1 MNKNQRVHGL
11 ILAAGLSG
19 RMKKFKPLLLYDNK
33 PFIVNII
40 QKISSICNP
49 VVVVT
54 GHNSEKLI
62 LETKKHLSEN
72 ILKNIKFV
80 FNRNYKNG
88 MFTSLQTGFQNIGD
102 CDWVL
107 YHFVDQPAIPINF
120 YREFT
125 AQINNNYNWIQPEY
139 KRQNGHP
146 ILIGKQAVN
155 IILNSPIDSNL
166 RKISRQKNIL
176 KKIWECD
183 YPEILEDIDT
193 LEHYKQMMKRR

>member
-1 MNKNQRVHGL
+1 MNKNQKVHGL

-40 QKISSICNP
+40 RKVNSICNS

-54 GHNSEKLI
+54 GHNSDELI
-62 LETKKHLSEN
+62 LETKKHLSED
-72 ILKNIKFV
+72 ILENIKFV

-88 MFTSLQTGFQNIGD
+88 MFTSLKTGLQNIGG

-107 YHFVDQPAIPINF
+107 YHFVDQPTIPLNF
-120 YREFT
+120 YKEFT
-125 AQINNNYNWIQPEY
+125 GQIDDNCNWIQPEY
-139 KRQNGHP
+139 KKQKGHP
-146 ILIGKQAVN
+146 VLIGKQVVN
-155 IILNSPIDSNL
+155 IILNSPLDSNL
-166 RKISRQKNIL
+166 RKISRQKNII

-193 LEHYKQMMKRR
+193 LEDYKQVIKRR